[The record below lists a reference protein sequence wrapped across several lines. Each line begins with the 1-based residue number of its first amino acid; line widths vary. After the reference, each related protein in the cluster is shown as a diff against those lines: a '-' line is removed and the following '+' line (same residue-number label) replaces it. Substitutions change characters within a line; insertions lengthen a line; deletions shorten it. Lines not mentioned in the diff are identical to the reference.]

1 MRKAQAAARRASCAL
16 RLETKTMK
24 TVAFYSYKGG
34 VGRSLF
40 VANLSLFLA
49 RFAAKKVLTVDLDLE
64 APGLHYKYEATGV
77 AVPPIEAGLVDTL
90 HDYLYTSAPPKELP
104 ILDLFRGPEG
114 GSVHFFP
121 AGVAP
126 RTVYWNKLG
135 EMNFHSLFRDE
146 QDTGE
151 LLFREV
157 LEHIREQLNP
167 DLVLIDARTGV
178 TELGGAA
185 AQIWA
190 QEAFC
195 LALDQAE
202 HLEGIRAVMRGIAR
216 RKRTDGE
223 GLIKVVPVLSRMHT
237 VYGSAEENAAR
248 ERVRRFLNELGPTIE
263 ETLSIESGDD
273 LVVLHNDEEVYRTGR
288 ALMGDA
294 LKGAARPSRLLS
306 DCYEA
311 GLRLVPPGEQAE
323 VAARIL
329 PPAKGV
335 QEPLSAR

>member
-1 MRKAQAAARRASCAL
+1 MH
-16 RLETKTMK
+16 

-77 AVPPIEAGLVDTL
+77 AVPPIEAGIVDTL
-90 HDYLYTSAPPKELP
+90 HDYLYASEPPEVLP
-104 ILDLFRGPEG
+104 ILDLWKGAEG

-121 AGVAP
+121 AGIAP
-126 RTVYWNKLG
+126 RTAYWNKLG
-135 EMNFHSLFRDE
+135 AMNFHALFRDE
-146 QDTGE
+146 NDLGS

-167 DLVLIDARTGV
+167 DFVLIDARTGV

-190 QEAFC
+190 QKAFC
-195 LALDQAE
+195 MALDHPE

-216 RKRTDGE
+216 RTRTDGE
-223 GLIKVVPVLSRMHT
+223 GLISVVPVLSRMHT
-237 VYGSAEENAAR
+237 TFGSDPEKEVR
-248 ERVRRFLNELGPTIE
+248 ERVRRFLNELGPTVE

-273 LVVLHNDEEVYRTGR
+273 IVVLHNDEEVYRTGR

-294 LKGAARPSRLLS
+294 LQGEAKSSPLLA
-306 DCYEA
+306 DYFQA
-311 GLRLVPPGEQAE
+311 GLRLVPSAEQAD
-323 VAARIL
+323 VVLRL
-329 PPAKGV
+329 PLPSGSI
-335 QEPLSAR
+335 QELLSAR